1 MSSVIWSLFTYF
13 SKPPKTHQLPNLQ
26 ASSIYFPFDHS
37 CLQNNVHIAH
47 STSNVGYISLHWD
60 KLLWLNVGKLPWDVQ
75 ISHLTSRT
83 PTSWNPCSSGVA
95 ARRYQAWTNMPSA
108 LRMPFAKKNALFT
121 IRGGALFGCLVLLAV
136 VTVREKN
143 DSENLEF
150 LSCGVFR

>member
-1 MSSVIWSLFTYF
+1 
-13 SKPPKTHQLPNLQ
+13 
-26 ASSIYFPFDHS
+26 
-37 CLQNNVHIAH
+37 
-47 STSNVGYISLHWD
+47 
-60 KLLWLNVGKLPWDVQ
+60 
-75 ISHLTSRT
+75 
-83 PTSWNPCSSGVA
+83 
-95 ARRYQAWTNMPSA
+95 MPSA